1 MKGHSLTTFLL
12 RILILLSITSLS
24 VCIGTVEGIPWS
36 PDYEE
41 ALWKAQQTSK
51 PVLTYLYTDSCTY
64 CKKME
69 ATTFKD
75 PLVREDMR
83 EGYLWVKLNAET
95 DPTGIQ
101 LREKFQISNYPTIF
115 VMDHDGVEIDRLTG
129 YVDAQNFKSQ
139 VEEYLTSPNSFKKLQ
154 ETIEREP
161 GSSTANFELAHKY
174 LTRNSLLEAAK
185 HFVNVIVYD
194 PENKSELTDTS
205 YYWLA
210 FTLATGSQPAEA
222 LKQLQTL
229 ATKFP
234 ASAARADSYIL
245 ESQIHT
251 FADRLDPARSALQ
264 AFLTEFPENEKR
276 PWVELML
283 RELTPH
289 STPMVR
295 SH

>member
-1 MKGHSLTTFLL
+1 MKVHAPIALLL
-12 RILILLSITSLS
+12 RTLILLSITSLS
-24 VCIGTVEGIPWS
+24 ACIGTVEGIPWT
-36 PDYEE
+36 PDYEG
-41 ALWKAQQTSK
+41 ALQKAQQTSR
-51 PVLTYLYTDSCTY
+51 PVLTYLYTDSCNY

-75 PLVREDMR
+75 PLVREEMR

-95 DPTGIQ
+95 DPTGVQ

-115 VMDHDGVEIDRLTG
+115 VMDHNGFEVDRLTG

-154 ETIEREP
+154 ERVESNP
-161 GSSTANFELAHKY
+161 HSSTANFELAHKY

-194 PENKSELTDTS
+194 PENESEMTDAS

-210 FTLATGSQPAEA
+210 FTLASGSQPEEA
-222 LKQLQTL
+222 LKQLKTL

-234 ASAARADSYIL
+234 RSAARADGYIL

-251 FADRLDPARSALQ
+251 FTDRLDPAISALQ

-283 RELTPH
+283 QELAPN
-289 STPMVR
+289 STPMAR